1 MVAATSA
8 FDAKRREAELA
19 RVELQITRESE
30 KSANKS
36 LESACDEKN
45 SLIAKSNSQQRTL
58 ESLKQD
64 LGRMTRE
71 SEKQRC
77 STRQLR
83 MSLTEAIDD
92 RDKAIAAKEEW
103 REVASLPGSIDK
115 LDKASAKE
123 HERVFL
129 DMLPRCN
136 PMHASRLRRIIAKLT
151 FSLQEKDIQL
161 DAQRATARALQREL
175 ATSKRK

>member
-1 MVAATSA
+1 MIAATSA
-8 FDAKRREAELA
+8 FDAKRREAERA

-30 KSANKS
+30 MSANKS

-45 SLIAKSNSQQRTL
+45 VLVAKSNSLQRTL

-123 HERVFL
+123 NERVCLEILRL
-129 DMLPRCN
+129 DLL
-136 PMHASRLRRIIAKLT
+136 HVSRLRRIISKLT

-175 ATSKRK
+175 ATPKRI